1 LRRAFWT
8 TTSDLAQAAPS
19 HDTVDATRT
28 LNFEA
33 QRLEVLQGSIDDVVA
48 TTVDI
53 DWSICIRDVAGREV
67 AGRDAAMSMQTAS
80 IGKLLL
86 LVEVA
91 RQCAEGDLA
100 GTTLL
105 GKHPE
110 LHVADSGIWQHLHAE
125 ELAVHDLCVLIA
137 SVSDNLATN
146 ALLKH
151 VGLQRI
157 HDLAESLG
165 LHHTALLDYV
175 RDHRGPDD
183 PETLSTGSASELSL
197 VMSQLSCNELVSP
210 TVSEQVNAWLAT
222 NVDLSMVASVFGLDP
237 LAHAPSDRNFVIRN
251 KTGVDSGVRADVGTI
266 GRNAVWFNYAV
277 IANWNAPDPDLR
289 DSALSGMR
297 AIGTTLRSAIEIS
310 AR

>member
-1 LRRAFWT
+1 
-8 TTSDLAQAAPS
+8 
-19 HDTVDATRT
+19 
-28 LNFEA
+28 
-33 QRLEVLQGSIDDVVA
+33 VLQRSIDDVLA

-67 AGRDAAMSMQTAS
+67 AGRNADRSMNTAS

-91 RQCAEGDLA
+91 RQCAEGDLT

-105 GKHPE
+105 GRDPE
-110 LHVADSGIWQHLHAE
+110 LRVADSGIWQHLHVE

-151 VGLQRI
+151 VGLQRV

-165 LHHTALLDYV
+165 LDHTALLDYV

-197 VMSQLSCNELVSP
+197 VMSQLSRNELVSP
-210 TVSEQVNAWLAT
+210 TVSEQVNAWLTT

-237 LAHAPSDRNFVIRN
+237 LAHAPSDRNFNIRN
-251 KTGVDSGVRADVGTI
+251 KTGADLGVRADVGTT

-277 IANWNAPDPDLR
+277 IANWSGSDPDLR
-289 DSALSGMR
+289 DGALSGMR
-297 AIGTTLRSAIEIS
+297 AIGRILRTTIETN
-310 AR
+310 A